1 MLTNVNSIAG
11 VVFIATFVYMKAP
24 KNKISQHFFRRISIV
39 VVASLVLLA
48 VVQCFW
54 GWRMYRNQ
62 VEDFERRVESAT
74 YKSIYKAFRMDA
86 IPGLVVAERINID
99 LDEFAFYFAP
109 NLLELD
115 ALQPYAVEILDL
127 TSNAR
132 VMMSRGEVSA
142 IRNPMVT
149 LVEIDDDA
157 MFGLRLTIEVPHRRF
172 LSQMWGLLAS
182 SIVIVLLLSAV
193 LIYLIRTMFQQQT
206 IEQMRRDFTHNI
218 THELKTPIS
227 VAVAATDAMRNFS
240 ADADIERR
248 SRYLEI
254 VEAQLSQLSAMIER
268 ILTVSVEGRQAKLS
282 IEQVALREMFEQVIE
297 GVQLSGNDDV
307 VLNIDCDATLTVT
320 ADPHHLKSVVTT
332 LIDNALKYGGR
343 PLTITISAT
352 KVDGATEIRVA
363 DNGCGIAR
371 EHLPHLFE
379 KFYRV
384 PSGDLQRPR
393 GYGLGLY
400 YARQVIEA
408 HRGEI
413 SATSRSGHGT
423 VITIK
428 LPENEQ

>member
-1 MLTNVNSIAG
+1 MN
-11 VVFIATFVYMKAP
+11 AP
-24 KNKISQHFFRRISIV
+24 KSQISQSFFRRISVV

-86 IPGLVVAERINID
+86 IPGLVAAEQIKIN
-99 LDEFAFYFAP
+99 LDEFAFYFEP

-115 ALQPYAVEILDL
+115 ALQPYAAEVLDL
-127 TSNAR
+127 TAFSR
-132 VMMSRGEVSA
+132 VMMHRGDA
-142 IRNPMVT
+142 ATIRNPMVT
-149 LVEIDDDA
+149 LIDIDDDA
-157 MFGLRLTIEVPHRRF
+157 MFGLRLTIEVPHRAF
-172 LSQMWGLLAS
+172 FGQMWGLLAS
-182 SIVIVLLLSAV
+182 SVVIVLLLSVV
-193 LIYLIRTMFQQQT
+193 LIYLIRTMFRQRT

-254 VEAQLSQLSAMIER
+254 VEAQLSQLTAMVER

-282 IEQVALREMFEQVIE
+282 IEQVALREAFEQIVE
-297 GVQLSGNDDV
+297 GVQIGGDEDATLS
-307 VLNIDCDATLTVT
+307 IDCDEQLLVT
-320 ADPHHLKSVVTT
+320 ADPHHLKSVVMT

-343 PLTITISAT
+343 PIAITLAAT
-352 KVDGATEIRVA
+352 KVDSTTEIRVA

-371 EHLPHLFE
+371 EHLAHLFE

-384 PSGDLQRPR
+384 PSGDVQRPR

-408 HRGEI
+408 HGGQI
-413 SATSRSGHGT
+413 SAESRTGHGT
-423 VITIK
+423 TIIIK
-428 LPENEQ
+428 LPDNEQ

>member
-1 MLTNVNSIAG
+1 MN
-11 VVFIATFVYMKAP
+11 AP
-24 KNKISQHFFRRISIV
+24 KSQISQSFFRRISVV

-62 VEDFERRVESAT
+62 VEDFYRRVESAT

-86 IPGLVVAERINID
+86 IPGLVAAEQIKID
-99 LDEFAFYFAP
+99 LDEFAFYFEP

-115 ALQPYAVEILDL
+115 ALQPYAAEVLDL
-127 TSNAR
+127 TASSR
-132 VMMSRGEVSA
+132 VMMHRGDAAA
-142 IRNPMVT
+142 IHNPMVT
-149 LVEIDDDA
+149 LIEIDDDA
-157 MFGLRLTIEVPHRRF
+157 MFGLRLTIEVPHRAF
-172 LSQMWGLLAS
+172 FGQMWGLLAS
-182 SIVIVLLLSAV
+182 SVVIVLLLSAV
-193 LIYLIRTMFQQQT
+193 LIYLTHTMFRQRT
-206 IEQMRRDFTHNI
+206 LEQMRRDFTHNI

-254 VEAQLSQLSAMIER
+254 VETQLSQLTAMVER
-268 ILTVSVEGRQAKLS
+268 ILTVSVEGRQAKLA
-282 IEQVALREMFEQVIE
+282 IEQVALREAFEQIVE
-297 GVQLSGNDDV
+297 GVQIGGDEDAT
-307 VLNIDCDATLTVT
+307 LNIDCDERLLVN
-320 ADPHHLKSVVTT
+320 ADPHHLKSVVMT

-343 PLTITISAT
+343 PIAITLAAT
-352 KVDGATEIRVA
+352 KVDSTTEIRVA

-371 EHLPHLFE
+371 EHLTHLFE

-384 PSGDLQRPR
+384 PAGDVQRPR

-400 YARQVIEA
+400 YAQQVIKA
-408 HRGEI
+408 HGGDILVE
-413 SATSRSGHGT
+413 SRVGKGT
-423 VITIK
+423 TIIIK

>member
-1 MLTNVNSIAG
+1 MN
-11 VVFIATFVYMKAP
+11 AP
-24 KNKISQHFFRRISIV
+24 KSQISQSFFRRISVV

-86 IPGLVVAERINID
+86 IPGLGAAEQIKIN
-99 LDEFAFYFAP
+99 LDEFAFYFEP

-115 ALQPYAVEILDL
+115 ALQPYAAEVLDL
-127 TSNAR
+127 TASSR
-132 VMMSRGEVSA
+132 VMMHRGDA
-142 IRNPMVT
+142 ATIRNPMVT
-149 LVEIDDDA
+149 LIEIDDDA
-157 MFGLRLTIEVPHRRF
+157 MFGLRLTIEVPHRAF
-172 LSQMWGLLAS
+172 FGQMWGLLAS
-182 SIVIVLLLSAV
+182 SVVIVLLLSVV
-193 LIYLIRTMFQQQT
+193 LIYLIRTMFRQRT

-254 VEAQLSQLSAMIER
+254 VEAQLSQLTAMVER

-282 IEQVALREMFEQVIE
+282 IEQVALREAFEQIVE
-297 GVQLSGNDDV
+297 GVQIGSDEDATLS
-307 VLNIDCDATLTVT
+307 IDCDEQLLVT
-320 ADPHHLKSVVTT
+320 ADPHHLKSVVMT

-343 PLTITISAT
+343 PIAITLSAT
-352 KVDGATEIRVA
+352 KVDSTTEIRVA

-384 PSGDLQRPR
+384 PSGDVQRPR

-408 HRGEI
+408 HGGQI
-413 SATSRSGHGT
+413 SAESRTGHGT
-423 VITIK
+423 TIIIK
-428 LPENEQ
+428 LPDNEQ

>member
-1 MLTNVNSIAG
+1 MN
-11 VVFIATFVYMKAP
+11 AP
-24 KNKISQHFFRRISIV
+24 KSQISQSFFRRISVV

-62 VEDFERRVESAT
+62 VEDFYRRVESAT

-86 IPGLVVAERINID
+86 IPGLVAAEQIKID
-99 LDEFAFYFAP
+99 LDEFAFYFEP

-115 ALQPYAVEILDL
+115 ALQPYAAEVLDL
-127 TSNAR
+127 TASSR
-132 VMMSRGEVSA
+132 VMMHRGDAAA

-149 LVEIDDDA
+149 LIEIDDDA
-157 MFGLRLTIEVPHRRF
+157 MFGLRLTIEVPHRAF
-172 LSQMWGLLAS
+172 FGQMWGLLAS
-182 SIVIVLLLSAV
+182 SVVIVLLLSAV
-193 LIYLIRTMFQQQT
+193 LIYLTHTMFRQRT
-206 IEQMRRDFTHNI
+206 LEQMRRDFTHNI

-254 VEAQLSQLSAMIER
+254 VETQLSQLTAMVER
-268 ILTVSVEGRQAKLS
+268 ILTVSVEGRQAKLA
-282 IEQVALREMFEQVIE
+282 IEQVALREAFEQIVE
-297 GVQLSGNDDV
+297 GVQIGGDEDAT
-307 VLNIDCDATLTVT
+307 LNIDCDERLLVN
-320 ADPHHLKSVVTT
+320 ADPHHLKSVVMT

-343 PLTITISAT
+343 PIAITLAAT
-352 KVDGATEIRVA
+352 KVDSTTEIRVA

-371 EHLPHLFE
+371 EHLTHLFE

-384 PSGDLQRPR
+384 PSGDVQRPR

-400 YARQVIEA
+400 YAQQVIKA
-408 HRGEI
+408 HGGDILVE
-413 SATSRSGHGT
+413 SRVGKGT
-423 VITIK
+423 TIIIK